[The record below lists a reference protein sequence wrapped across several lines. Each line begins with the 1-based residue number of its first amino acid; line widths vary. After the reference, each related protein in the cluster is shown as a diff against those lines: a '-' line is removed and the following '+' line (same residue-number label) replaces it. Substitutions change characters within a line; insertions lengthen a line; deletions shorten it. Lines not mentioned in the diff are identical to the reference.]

1 MIVMPFSR
9 SRSIES
15 IIRSATVSF
24 WRKRPD
30 CHSMASTSVVLPWST
45 WAMMAMFRIDSRVS
59 IRSILSPDVPSGRLR
74 RAPVPRGSAR
84 RSPPPDDMYNDPTR
98 QPAPGGPV
106 KRLHFIVFLG
116 LAPLLAIPTLVAA
129 QAKAPTAVI
138 TLEKSGEITIEL
150 FPADA
155 PKTVESFVKLA
166 RDGFYDG
173 TTFHRVIPGF
183 VAQAGDPLS
192 KSLPAGDPRLG
203 TGGRGP
209 DSAGSQFY
217 ITLGPAPHL
226 DGQYTVF
233 GRVTS
238 GMNVVDSIKIGDRIK
253 TIKIVG

>member
-1 MIVMPFSR
+1 M
-9 SRSIES
+9 
-15 IIRSATVSF
+15 
-24 WRKRPD
+24 
-30 CHSMASTSVVLPWST
+30 
-45 WAMMAMFRIDSRVS
+45 
-59 IRSILSPDVPSGRLR
+59 
-74 RAPVPRGSAR
+74 
-84 RSPPPDDMYNDPTR
+84 
-98 QPAPGGPV
+98 
-106 KRLHFIVFLG
+106 KRLHFVVSVA
-116 LAPLLAIPTLVAA
+116 LASLLAIPALVAA

-138 TLEKSGEITIEL
+138 TLEKGGDITIEL

-192 KSLPAGDPRLG
+192 KTLPAGDPRLG
-203 TGGRGP
+203 TGGPGFQLKAEFNKQKHDRGVVAMARGRAP

-238 GMNVVDSIKIGDRIK
+238 GMSVVDAIKVGDRIK
-253 TIKIVG
+253 SIKIVG